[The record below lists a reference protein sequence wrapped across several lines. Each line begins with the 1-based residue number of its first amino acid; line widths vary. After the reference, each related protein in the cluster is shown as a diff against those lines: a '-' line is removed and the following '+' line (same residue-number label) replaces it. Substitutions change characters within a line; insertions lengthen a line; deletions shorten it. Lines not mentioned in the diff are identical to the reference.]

1 MANRIAGNALATRIQ
16 AIREDAG
23 ISILRLSEM
32 TGIPNSTLRRKLL
45 LAPDTF
51 NVIELSLIA
60 DALDHEFEAGFIH
73 ARRPGAL
80 AG

>member
-1 MANRIAGNALATRIQ
+1 MANRIAGNHLATRIQ

-32 TGIPNSTLRRKLL
+32 TGIPYSTLRRKLL
-45 LAPDTF
+45 NAPETF
-51 NVIELSLIA
+51 SLIELSLIA
-60 DALDHEFEAGFIH
+60 DSLGVEFEAGFIH

-80 AG
+80 AR